1 MASVTKVF
9 RAIPLHINP
18 DSAENETT
26 NTPWLCDLSLLSS
39 TADPTSIFAMGLD
52 DPEMDR
58 FLFCTALCVSV
69 KETFGADFG
78 PPTVPDVFTLNH
90 QRPYAM
96 LRRQQNSSI
105 GAFLH
110 GLSQVISQDTRLKG
124 VMVTDDDDD
133 EEDSPSD
140 TSVLTLE
147 LHFDI
152 DAILTPV
159 ALKAG
164 IIMGNE
170 VIEHIDLR
178 FEFSRTARAAHVA
191 SLAIMM
197 AAHSR
202 LGSDSLLGQVLGVDV
217 LHVIC
222 NAYRLRLYEC
232 RKHVWSE

>member
-1 MASVTKVF
+1 MAKVF

-18 DSAENETT
+18 DSVENETT

-39 TADPTSIFAMGLD
+39 TTDPTSIFAMGLD

-69 KETFGADFG
+69 KETFEADFG

-178 FEFSRTARAAHVA
+178 FEFSRTARAPHVA
-191 SLAIMM
+191 FLAFMM
-197 AAHSR
+197 AAHGR
-202 LGSDSLLGQVLGVDV
+202 LGQESGVGRHLSHDLLRLVCDS
-217 LHVIC
+217 
-222 NAYRLRLYEC
+222 YRLRLYEC
-232 RKHVWSE
+232 RRHVWSE